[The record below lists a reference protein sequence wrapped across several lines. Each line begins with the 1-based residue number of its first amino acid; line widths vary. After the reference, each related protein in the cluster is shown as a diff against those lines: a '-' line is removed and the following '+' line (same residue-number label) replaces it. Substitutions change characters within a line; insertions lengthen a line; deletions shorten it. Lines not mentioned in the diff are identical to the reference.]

1 MKKNILIFL
10 CILLVPP
17 SLAFA
22 AWTDDFL
29 HDYDKLGID
38 RSVENALANNV
49 TPKEILA
56 FIVDN
61 DQINN
66 KESLKALYC
75 AGANR
80 DEVHAAAS
88 KLGISERELANAL
101 EESIAEC
108 AAPLVLDD
116 RDDTGILASPSK
128 P

>member
-1 MKKNILIFL
+1 MIFL
-10 CILLVPP
+10 CILLVIP
-17 SLAFA
+17 SLALA

-29 HDYDKLGID
+29 HDYEKLGID
-38 RSVENALANNV
+38 RAVEKALANNI
-49 TPKEILA
+49 TPKLIIA
-56 FIVDN
+56 FIIDN

-66 KESLKALYC
+66 KETLKALYC

-80 DEVHAAAS
+80 DDVHAAAV

-116 RDDTGILASPSK
+116 RDNTGILASPSK